1 MNVLAQTLTGLMALI
16 LVTMWILETFF
27 NGSKNL
33 YSIFRTEP
41 GDVAAVRMWAVNVGF
56 VNLCFAA
63 GLAAGLWL
71 VNFGNTDV
79 GRGVLLFCLGSQVIL
94 GVVLYGSNH
103 YLWRGALAQSL
114 LPLAA
119 LVSWGVWG

>member
-1 MNVLAQTLTGLMALI
+1 
-16 LVTMWILETFF
+16 MWILETFF
-27 NGSKNL
+27 NGSKKL
-33 YSIFRTEP
+33 YPIFRTDP
-41 GDVAAVRMWAVNVGF
+41 ADVGAVRMWAVNIGF

-71 VNFGNTDV
+71 VNFGNTDI
-79 GRGVLLFCLGSQVIL
+79 GTGILLFCLASQVVL

-103 YLWRGALAQSL
+103 QLWRGALAQSL

-119 LVSWGVWG
+119 LVSWAALG